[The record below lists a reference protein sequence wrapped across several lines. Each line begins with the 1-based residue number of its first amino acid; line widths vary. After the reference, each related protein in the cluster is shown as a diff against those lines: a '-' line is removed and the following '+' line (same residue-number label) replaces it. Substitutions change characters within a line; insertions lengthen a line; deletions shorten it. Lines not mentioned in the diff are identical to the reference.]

1 MYLKIDGSG
10 ADALKKA
17 LSLLK
22 DRRVLIG
29 IPQASDQAR
38 GKITNVELAFILTN
52 GSPKGIPPRPFLE
65 PALEDKDTQ
74 DKIAREMK
82 KGAKAALNGNAA
94 GVEEALSR
102 AGIVGQNAVKK
113 KMSSNVPPP
122 NSKATANRKKKKKGK
137 AITLVD
143 TSILKRSITYVVE

>member
-38 GKITNVELAFILTN
+38 GQITNVELAFIMTN
-52 GSPKGIPPRPFLE
+52 GSPKHGIPPRPFLE

-74 DKIAREMK
+74 DKIAREMG
-82 KGAKAALNGNAA
+82 KGFQAAINGNAA
-94 GVEEALSR
+94 GITEALSS
-102 AGIVGQNAVKK
+102 AGMVGQNAVKSK
-113 KMSSNVPPP
+113 IASSVPPP
-122 NSKATANRKKKKKGK
+122 NKPETVKRKGS
-137 AITLVD
+137 AVTLID
-143 TSILKRSITYVVE
+143 TGNLQGAITYVVE